1 MRRGIAKSMSINLTT
16 LGQFF
21 DLHISILNTR
31 VEASSRRVPKENFQF
46 DFISE
51 GVTDIIGINL
61 IRSKRQKADHSLAHR
76 RHGGHRG
83 PLRLIREFW

>member
-1 MRRGIAKSMSINLTT
+1 MIIRGIAKSMSYCMSEIHLTT

-21 DLHISILNTR
+21 DLHISIFNTR

-51 GVTDIIGINL
+51 EEGYRHNRDQFDN
-61 IRSKRQKADHSLAHR
+61 KQKARS
-76 RHGGHRG
+76 
-83 PLRLIREFW
+83 

>member
-46 DFISE
+46 DFVTENE
-51 GVTDIIGINL
+51 GYRHNWDQFD
-61 IRSKRQKADHSLAHR
+61 KKQKPKS
-76 RHGGHRG
+76 
-83 PLRLIREFW
+83 